1 MNRLYVGTL
10 FQAVPECFFKILG
23 EITCKELFRLSVH
36 DRADVVLMVLD
47 IAVPILLMIALL
59 FFKEK
64 ISPRLWIAIEKESEA
79 SL

>member
-23 EITCKELFRLSVH
+23 EITCKELFRLSVS
-36 DRADVVLMVLD
+36 VYS
-47 IAVPILLMIALL
+47 LL
-59 FFKEK
+59 
-64 ISPRLWIAIEKESEA
+64 AIEKESEA